1 MEHMSNYFDAI
12 RIDHVLGF
20 FRIWSIP
27 MHSIEGV
34 FGRFMPVHPLYSYD
48 FETAGINF
56 NEDRFCKPY
65 LTDDIIYQA
74 FGEHTSWV
82 RETFFYGN
90 GYKEE
95 YNTQRKLESYFNNH
109 PEHNHVKQGLFD
121 LLSNVILLKDEK
133 HPHQYHF
140 RIAMHET
147 SSFKHLNGQ
156 EQYIIEELYRKYFF
170 QNQNEL
176 WYKEAQTKLD
186 AIQKSSDMLV
196 CAEDLGMVPDMVEDV
211 LKSREILAL
220 QVQRM
225 PKTSKDNFT
234 HPKNAP
240 YLCVVTPSTHD
251 MSTLREWWEE
261 DRNNTQEF
269 YNKLLGQYGTAPF
282 YCEPWISK
290 EIVKQHLWSPA
301 MWSVFLLQDLMGM
314 DNGLRRENP
323 AEERINL
330 PADPNHYWNYRMHL
344 TLESLL
350 EHETFSD
357 ELKGMI
363 VGAGR

>member
-1 MEHMSNYFDAI
+1 
-12 RIDHVLGF
+12 
-20 FRIWSIP
+20 
-27 MHSIEGV
+27 
-34 FGRFMPVHPLYSYD
+34 
-48 FETAGINF
+48 
-56 NEDRFCKPY
+56 
-65 LTDDIIYQA
+65 
-74 FGEHTSWV
+74 
-82 RETFFYGN
+82 
-90 GYKEE
+90 
-95 YNTQRKLESYFNNH
+95 
-109 PEHNHVKQGLFD
+109 
-121 LLSNVILLKDEK
+121 
-133 HPHQYHF
+133 
-140 RIAMHET
+140 MHET

-301 MWSVFLLQDLMGM
+301 MWSVFLLQDLMF
-314 DNGLRRENP
+314 P
-323 AEERINL
+323 VQKL
-330 PADPNHYWNYRMHL
+330 P
-344 TLESLL
+344 
-350 EHETFSD
+350 
-357 ELKGMI
+357 
-363 VGAGR
+363 